1 MAGSTQTSRRRSAR
15 FRGSAAGWAFV
26 SPAVIVLG
34 LFLLIPI
41 LMAAWVS
48 VSNWSGRGS
57 PLAAGFVGFSNYTSF
72 LSGSGLPAKDFG
84 TAIRNNAYYFILVVP
99 LQTILSLGLAI
110 LVNRRALRGKG
121 VFRTAFYFPS
131 VTSTVAITTLW
142 TFLFSTSG
150 VINAIF
156 RWFGSTGPNWFNDPR
171 GLFYVIL
178 GMSQPQATATTPKF
192 LGITVWDWL
201 SGPSIAMCAFMLMA
215 IFTTSGTCMLLFLAA
230 LQAIGEETEEAA
242 LIDGASA
249 WQRIRHITVPML
261 RPTIFTVI
269 TLGTIGTWQ
278 VFEQMYVSGQGA
290 PAKTTLTPAFLAYQS
305 AFVNGQWGRGAAT
318 SFVLFAIIVV
328 FTLAFRAVVGGS
340 DPTEEKR
347 RWRRKAKPA
356 KSSKARS

>member
-1 MAGSTQTSRRRSAR
+1 MADSSMTTRRRSAKY
-15 FRGSAAGWAFV
+15 RGSAAGWAFV

-34 LFLLIPI
+34 LFLLLPI

-57 PLAAGFVGFSNYTSF
+57 PLSANFVGITNYTSF
-72 LSGSGLPAKDFG
+72 LSGGGLAEKDFG

-99 LQTILSLGLAI
+99 IQTVLSLLLAI
-110 LVNRRALRGKG
+110 LVNRRALAGKG
-121 VFRTAFYFPS
+121 FFRTAFYFPS
-131 VTSTVAITTLW
+131 VTSTVAITALW

-150 VINAIF
+150 AINAVF
-156 RWFGSTGPNWFNDPR
+156 RWLSINGPNWFNDPR
-171 GLFYVIL
+171 GLFYVIT
-178 GMSQPQATATTPKF
+178 GTTQPVASATTPKF
-192 LGITVWDWL
+192 LGITGWDWL

-215 IFTTSGTCMLLFLAA
+215 IFTTSGTFMLLFLAA

-242 LIDGASA
+242 LVDGANA

-305 AFVNGQWGRGAAT
+305 AFINGQWGRGAAT

-328 FTLAFRAVVGGS
+328 FTLLLRNLLGS
-340 DPTEEKR
+340 GDPTVETR
-347 RWRRKAKPA
+347 RFRRHLKQVKL
-356 KSSKARS
+356 

>member
-1 MAGSTQTSRRRSAR
+1 M
-15 FRGSAAGWAFV
+15 
-26 SPAVIVLG
+26 
-34 LFLLIPI
+34 LIPI

-48 VSNWSGRGS
+48 VSDWTGRGS
-57 PLAAGFVGFSNYTSF
+57 PLAAGYAGFTNYTS
-72 LSGSGLPAKDFG
+72 LLAGGGLATKDFG
-84 TAIRNNAYYFILVVP
+84 TSIRNNAYYFILVVP

-121 VFRTAFYFPS
+121 FFRTAFYFPS
-131 VTSTVAITTLW
+131 VTSTVAITALW

-156 RWFGSTGPNWFNDPR
+156 RVFSVAGPNWFNDPR

-178 GMSQPQATATTPKF
+178 GMNQPQATPATPKF

-215 IFTTSGTCMLLFLAA
+215 IFTTSGTFMLLFLAA

-249 WQRIRHITVPML
+249 WQRIRHITVPLL
-261 RPTIFTVI
+261 RPTVFTVI

-305 AFVNGQWGRGAAT
+305 AFINGQWGRGSAT

-328 FTLAFRAVVGGS
+328 FTLILRTILGGS
-340 DPTEEKR
+340 DPTAEKR
-347 RWRRKAKPA
+347 RFRKAVKPAKPA
-356 KSSKARS
+356 KAVKS